1 MRDRPS
7 TFVSNQLVRI
17 ESHAMSV
24 WEAGRQ
30 VGPYVLIDR
39 IGAGGMGEVW
49 RARDA
54 RLDRLVALK
63 RLLTR
68 SDAFEREA
76 RTIAALN
83 HPHICTLH
91 DIGADYL
98 VMEHIDGVPLRGP
111 LDADE
116 GVRLALQIV
125 AALEAAH
132 GKGIVHRDLKPANV
146 LVTDGRAK
154 LLDFGIAKLRRAAA
168 AAADATMTL
177 NGEITGTPAYMSPEQ
192 AQGRETKY
200 HDPTFSVSAPSSTR
214 CSRDD
219 GRSRRRR
226 RPRH

>member
-1 MRDRPS
+1 
-7 TFVSNQLVRI
+7 
-17 ESHAMSV
+17 MSV
-24 WEAGRQ
+24 WEAGRA

-49 RARDA
+49 RALDA
-54 RLDRLVALK
+54 RLDRMVAIK

-91 DIGADYL
+91 DIGDGYL

-111 LDADE
+111 LDAE
-116 GVRLALQIV
+116 EAVRLALQIA

-154 LLDFGIAKLRRAAA
+154 LLDFGIAKLRQAG
-168 AAADATMTL
+168 AADTTMTMDGGIAGTRRTCRPSKPR
-177 NGEITGTPAYMSPEQ
+177 GERRI
-192 AQGRETKY
+192 